1 MFEEKTRFQINFKCA
16 PHHIISIT
24 VWQLRNFTYSEVRK
38 VPKKSK
44 NFNELLIEAIDEALN
59 SLGESVKQSIYF
71 HIENKFV
78 AKQDI
83 PENIKGFQGGLE
95 KIFGAGAQFIE
106 ILIMKNLHAKI
117 GITLTVESD
126 NPLEFVNYVNAVK
139 QSFSKKQPET

>member
-1 MFEEKTRFQINFKCA
+1 MM
-16 PHHIISIT
+16 
-24 VWQLRNFTYSEVRK
+24 
-38 VPKKSK
+38 PKKSK
-44 NFNELLIEAIDEALN
+44 NFNELLLEAIDEALN

-78 AKQDI
+78 PKKDI
-83 PENIKGFQGGLE
+83 PENIKDFQGGLE

-126 NPLEFVNYVNAVK
+126 NPLEFVNYVNAAK
-139 QSFSKKQPET
+139 QSFSK